1 MHSSPELHLNHDEE
15 RCWKDI
21 QRFRFSHPS
30 PEGQVIGLFWR
41 KAVEAFAKG
50 DFICSII
57 LAGVTSELAH
67 KTRLHEQGAKIKRPN
82 GRPKSWK
89 KLIDQYGKSDEIKLL
104 TEKSKMT
111 IEIFGFISATTNL
124 NCFYREKASQ

>member
-1 MHSSPELHLNHDEE
+1 MKRDAGKISKGFGFHIHLL
-15 RCWKDI
+15 KDKLSD
-21 QRFRFSHPS
+21 F
-30 PEGQVIGLFWR
+30 
-41 KAVEAFAKG
+41 VEAFAKG